1 MLAHPAELARAP
13 CELGVSSV
21 AFCVTWHGVAAAS
34 SLPSSMKQFFL
45 LIACLLLGLASAQ
58 SRLAFIDGDGQ
69 LATMAADGSDLRT
82 LTAREDEIF
91 QFPAWSPLDDRIAV
105 IGASRDGGT
114 LYLAEDSDAGVLE
127 PLYTD
132 GQQAPFYLYWSPD
145 ASTISFLANHP
156 EANIALHLA
165 DIAAGESRVHAL
177 GNPFYWQWSA
187 DAQDM
192 FVHTG
197 LTGDGAKLT
206 FLGTEPAG
214 DDALANTE
222 NVDAPGLFRAPGL
235 SASGDYLAYAKRNP
249 VGISQ
254 VIIQNHPDN
263 NDPINRELNHEG
275 LSAFA
280 WSPTRDLLAITSP
293 EIAAPHSFG
302 PLRLID
308 AATGELETLTDDTVL
323 AFFWSPDGQHLA
335 YITPVRARGD
345 GVASSK
351 EMFYAQAPN
360 ILFDVLVVDV
370 DTLESRYL
378 YSFTPTQVFVGQF
391 LPFFDQYALSHRVWS
406 PNSDALVLSVVEDG
420 QAQVAVVPLDGSP
433 QLVGEGTMPF
443 WRYY

>member
-1 MLAHPAELARAP
+1 
-13 CELGVSSV
+13 
-21 AFCVTWHGVAAAS
+21 
-34 SLPSSMKQFFL
+34 MKQFFWL
-45 LIACLLLGLASAQ
+45 LTCLLLGMASSVALAQ
-58 SRLAFIDGDGQ
+58 GRLAFIDSYGQ
-69 LATMAADGSDLRT
+69 LATIAADGSNLRT

-114 LYLAEDSDAGVLE
+114 LYVAEDSDAGVLE

-132 GQQAPFYLYWSPD
+132 AQQAPFYLYWSPD

-156 EANIALHLA
+156 EASIALHLA
-165 DIAAGESRVHAL
+165 DVTAGESRLHAF
-177 GNPFYWQWSA
+177 GSPFYWQWSA

-214 DDALANTE
+214 DDALANSK
-222 NVDAPGLFRAPGL
+222 NVDTPGLFRAPGL

-263 NDPINRELNHEG
+263 DSAVNRELNHEG

-293 EIAAPHSFG
+293 EIASPHSFG
-302 PLRLID
+302 PLRIID
-308 AATGELETLTDDTVL
+308 ATTGDLETVTDDTVL
-323 AFFWSPDGQHLA
+323 AFFWSPDGQYLA
-335 YITPVRARGD
+335 YFTPVRARGD
-345 GVASSK
+345 GVANAGD
-351 EMFYAQAPN
+351 EFYAQTGN

-370 DTLESRYL
+370 ATLESRYL

-406 PNSDALVLSVVEDG
+406 PDSDALALSVVEDG
-420 QAQVAVVPLDGSP
+420 RAQVAVVPLEGSP
-433 QLVGEGTMPF
+433 QLIAEGTMPF
-443 WRYY
+443 WRHD

>member
-1 MLAHPAELARAP
+1 MKRLFLLLT
-13 CELGVSSV
+13 CLLLGMASGVVSSV
-21 AFCVTWHGVAAAS
+21 A
-34 SLPSSMKQFFL
+34 
-45 LIACLLLGLASAQ
+45 LAQ
-58 SRLAFIDGDGQ
+58 GRLAFIDGDGQ
-69 LATMAADGSDLRT
+69 LATIDADGSDLRT
-82 LTAREDEIF
+82 LTARADEIF
-91 QFPAWSPLDDRIAV
+91 QFPAWSPVDERIAV

-114 LYLAEDSDAGVLE
+114 LYVAEDSAEDDNGGVLE

-132 GQQAPFYLYWSPD
+132 AQQAPFYLYWSPD

-156 EANIALHLA
+156 EASIALHLA
-165 DIAAGESRVHAL
+165 DVTAGESRLHAF

-206 FLGTEPAG
+206 FLDTEPAG
-214 DDALANTE
+214 DDALANSE
-222 NVDAPGLFRAPGL
+222 NVDTPGLFRAPGL

-263 NDPINRELNHEG
+263 DSAVNRELNHEG

-280 WSPTRDLLAITSP
+280 WSPTRDVLALTSP
-293 EIAAPHSFG
+293 EIASPHSFG

-308 AATGELETLTDDTVL
+308 AATGDLEMVTDDTVL

-335 YITPVRARGD
+335 YFTPVRARGD
-345 GVASSK
+345 GVASVDNAY
-351 EMFYAQAPN
+351 YAQTGN

-370 DTLESRYL
+370 ATLERRYL
-378 YSFTPTQVFVGQF
+378 YSFRPTQVFVGQF

-406 PNSDALVLSVVEDG
+406 ANSDALALSVVEDG
-420 QAQVAVVPLDGSP
+420 RAQVAVVPLDGNP
-433 QLVGEGTMPF
+433 QLIAEGTMPF
-443 WRYY
+443 WRHD